1 MSSEGQALLPD
12 SVVKQI
18 GKTWASELVGS
29 RLASREHAMAWAGV
43 NRRRPFSFG
52 LGRFGDNQGVFE
64 PSH

>member
-18 GKTWASELVGS
+18 GKTWASELEGS

-52 LGRFGDNQGVFE
+52 LGRF
-64 PSH
+64 